1 MIVIAMRNR
10 PFEGAVRSAAFNR
23 LEDSM
28 LPRTLIAGAYFLL
41 AASAAA
47 QSPAAASA
55 SKPPMPAPPT
65 TDLVVAG
72 RKLANW
78 ILANQLDSVVANR
91 APSASADTVRME
103 LARFVEEI
111 AIHAGNEVKV
121 MEEKVVRRNGRYQYW
136 RTAEFETAPS
146 AVLFRIVLT
155 PDGKYGGIGLGLA
168 NNPPP
173 IDPE

>member
-1 MIVIAMRNR
+1 M
-10 PFEGAVRSAAFNR
+10 FLRSLAAAAFVV
-23 LEDSM
+23 
-28 LPRTLIAGAYFLL
+28 T

-47 QSPAAASA
+47 QSPAPPAA

-78 ILANQLDSVVANR
+78 ILANQIDSVVMNR
-91 APSASADTVRME
+91 APNSAADTVRME
-103 LARFVEEI
+103 LTRLVEEI
-111 AIHAGNEVKV
+111 AIHGGNEVKV
-121 MEEKVVRRNGRYQYW
+121 IDEKVVRRNGRYQYW

-155 PDGKYGGIGLGLA
+155 PDGKYGGVGLGLA
-168 NNPPP
+168 NNAPPV
-173 IDPE
+173 DPQ